1 MCNFVDMLQVLST
14 RISHLMVQ
22 DIFNAGFAGA
32 SFGGV
37 FCASAVL
44 GRNVYGD
51 LTALKAASPPSIPKK

>member
-1 MCNFVDMLQVLST
+1 ML
-14 RISHLMVQ
+14 Q

-37 FCASAVL
+37 FCASSVL

-51 LTALKAASPPSIPKK
+51 LTELKKKSPPSIPK